1 MVGSF
6 PKPAWFTE
14 SLRGRPFKIA
24 MGDSLYREQYVDAV
38 ACYVNEQ
45 ERAGLDILTDGDT
58 RFDLEVGGRSW
69 FFYVIERLGGISGA
83 IATPRISWNMPTSS
97 PVISSMRSRRRIIRR
112 P

>member
-1 MVGSF
+1 MLNATRDKKLATAMVGSF

-69 FFYVIERLGGISGA
+69 FFYVITKCRK
-83 IATPRISWNMPTSS
+83 PT
-97 PVISSMRSRRRIIRR
+97 IR
-112 P
+112 PP